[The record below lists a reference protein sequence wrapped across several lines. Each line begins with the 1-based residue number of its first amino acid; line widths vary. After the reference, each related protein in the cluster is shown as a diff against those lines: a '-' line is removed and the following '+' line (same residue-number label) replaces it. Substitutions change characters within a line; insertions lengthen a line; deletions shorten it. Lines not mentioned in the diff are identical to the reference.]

1 MNIKIILKQPYPH
14 GMACTNRIHHY
25 AKGLQ
30 EQGHQVEIIVPI
42 PLEDPADIKNQAAA
56 GQYQGINFCYAGGT
70 AVRSKSFVRRR
81 LHDML
86 SPLKAAFYLRKEAP
100 DAILLVSTYLYHILL
115 FKLVAR
121 SVSAVYLNERS
132 EFPFVFKKKK
142 GLLHSIYKKL
152 YNQFAHHCFDGIIV
166 ISNSLRAYYTQRVG
180 RATRLL
186 LVPII
191 MDAEE
196 FSQRVSTMNE
206 PYLAYAGNLSA
217 MKDGVN
223 TLIDAFRM
231 VHQQYPH
238 MKLYLVGGGSNADR
252 QKVEEQIEKYQLQE
266 HILLTGYV
274 TREQL
279 IDYLIGAKALV
290 LAKPD
295 NQQAS
300 FCFPSKL
307 GEYLAT
313 GNPVITTSVGEIP
326 AYLTNDHS
334 AFLAQADNAEDF
346 SKKIVEALANPIQAQ
361 EVGQRGKETARAEF
375 DYRRQGESLSEFI
388 HALFFAKQNKKKAD
402 YQNGFSD

>member
-1 MNIKIILKQPYPH
+1 MNIKIILNQPYPH

-30 EQGHQVEIIVPI
+30 EQGHHVEIIVPI
-42 PLEDPADIKNQAAA
+42 PLENPTDVKNKAAM
-56 GQYQGINFCYAGGT
+56 GQYQGVNFRYAGGT
-70 AVRSKSFVRRR
+70 PVRSESFIGRR
-81 LHDML
+81 LHDIL
-86 SPLKAAFYLRKEAP
+86 SPLKAAVYLRKESP

-115 FKLVAR
+115 FKLVAL
-121 SVSAVYLNERS
+121 SISAVYLNERS

-142 GLLHSIYKKL
+142 GLLYALYKKL

-166 ISNSLRAYYTQRVG
+166 ISDSLRTYYTQHVG

-191 MDAEE
+191 VDAEE
-196 FSQRVSTMNE
+196 FSRQVPAVNDS
-206 PYLAYAGNLSA
+206 YLVYAGNLSA

-223 TLIDAFRM
+223 TLIDAFRI
-231 VHQQYPH
+231 VHRQFPKV
-238 MKLYLVGGGSNADR
+238 KLYLVGGGHDADR
-252 QKVEEQIEKYQLQE
+252 RKVEKQIEKYQLQE
-266 HILLTGYV
+266 HVLLTGYV

-279 IDYLIGAKALV
+279 IEYLTGAKALV
-290 LAKPD
+290 LAKPN

-326 AYLTNDHS
+326 AYLTDGHS

-346 SKKIVEALANPIQAQ
+346 SIKIIETLDNPLRAL
-361 EVGQRGKETARAEF
+361 EVGKQGRETARAKF
-375 DYRRQGESLSEFI
+375 DYRKQGENLSEFI
-388 HALFFAKQNKKKAD
+388 HTLSSAEQNNKKAN